1 MAEVFSITWSAV
13 VLKIVCVVYKV
24 VASSFVKNAS
34 YAIVRSLTAP
44 SISSWEFWMSTIAE
58 VLALV
63 VTYKAATLL
72 LVSYIVAAS
81 VFSKYADKS
90 MVPAKGS
97 QAEPVH
103 EKFSPVLI
111 KLYTSQTHIF
121 VNVWRVA

>member
-72 LVSYIVAAS
+72 LVSYIAAAS
-81 VFSKYADKS
+81 VFSK
-90 MVPAKGS
+90 
-97 QAEPVH
+97 
-103 EKFSPVLI
+103 
-111 KLYTSQTHIF
+111 
-121 VNVWRVA
+121 